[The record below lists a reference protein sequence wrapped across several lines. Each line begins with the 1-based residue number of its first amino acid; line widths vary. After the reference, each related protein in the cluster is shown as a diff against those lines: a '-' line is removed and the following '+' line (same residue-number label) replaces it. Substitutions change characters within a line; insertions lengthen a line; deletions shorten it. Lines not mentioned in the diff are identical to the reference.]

1 MGNKRLNLPLPLLL
15 LFAGDSGKKGKRETD
30 SLPKTLSTL

>member
-15 LFAGDSGKKGKRETD
+15 LFVGDSGKKKVKKRQI
-30 SLPKTLSTL
+30 LFPKH